1 VIEFKKDTNKESFPP
16 LITDMDQRYD
26 VVDDADKP
34 DAIRKLEVHRN
45 AEIISVNV
53 DKKCG

>member
-1 VIEFKKDTNKESFPP
+1 MIEFKKDTNKESFPP

-26 VVDDADKP
+26 GVDDADKP